1 MVLTRRTVTKKLTS
15 FKIAAGISVHEM
27 SIAQN
32 LIDVLKEEMTKHQ
45 VKTLRSVRLNI
56 GQMSAIVP
64 DALSFCFQVITD
76 GTELEGVKLLM
87 DIVPLMGYCHA
98 CDKEFEIKDYTFL
111 CPTCGGTK
119 IDTIGGQGM
128 SVVEMDAE

>member
-1 MVLTRRTVTKKLTS
+1 
-15 FKIAAGISVHEM
+15 M

-32 LIDVLKEEMTKHQ
+32 LIEVLRDEMTKHR
-45 VKTLRSVRLNI
+45 VKTLRSVRLDI

-64 DALSFCFQVITD
+64 EALSFCFQVITD
-76 GTELEGVKLLM
+76 GTELEGVKLIM
-87 DIVPLMGYCHA
+87 DISPLMGNCQV

-111 CPTCGGTK
+111 CPTCGSTK

>member
-1 MVLTRRTVTKKLTS
+1 MVLTRRTVIKKLTS
-15 FKIAAGISVHEM
+15 LKIAAGISMHEM

-32 LIDVLKEEMTKHQ
+32 LIDVLKEEMTKHR

-76 GTELEGVKLLM
+76 GTELEGVKLLTL
-87 DIVPLMGYCHA
+87 IQILGNSHNR
-98 CDKEFEIKDYTFL
+98 
-111 CPTCGGTK
+111 
-119 IDTIGGQGM
+119 
-128 SVVEMDAE
+128 S

>member
-1 MVLTRRTVTKKLTS
+1 
-15 FKIAAGISVHEM
+15 M

-32 LIDVLKEEMTKHQ
+32 LIDVLKDEMVKHQ

-64 DALSFCFQVITD
+64 DALLFCFQVITD
-76 GTELEGVKLLM
+76 GTELEGVRLIM
-87 DIVPLMGYCHA
+87 DIDPLMGYCPS

-111 CPTCGGTK
+111 CPTCESTK

-128 SVVEMDAE
+128 SIVEMDAE